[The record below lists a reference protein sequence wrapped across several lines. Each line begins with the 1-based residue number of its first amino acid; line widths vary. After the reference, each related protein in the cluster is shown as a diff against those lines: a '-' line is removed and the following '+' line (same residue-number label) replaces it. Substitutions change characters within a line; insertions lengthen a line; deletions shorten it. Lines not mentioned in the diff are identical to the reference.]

1 MKKYSL
7 FAILS
12 AFALLLAGCGEKKQE
27 DPRAVLRINTKP
39 QDAEVV
45 LLGKPQGKTPFGCRI
60 PAGTRLL
67 KLSKPGY
74 ETVWKIIELKPRQK
88 LQLTE
93 VLKQQRAS
101 VLFQTTPAGATV
113 IMDGKELGVTPFSI
127 RELPIGKYSATLKL
141 SGYTRRNVEWEI
153 SDARPRMIQTV
164 LQSNVG
170 TLSVKSLP
178 KAALVYLDEQ
188 DVGRTPYSGS
198 HEQGRYTL
206 RIQSSGYTAYQQTV
220 SIRRNKTTEVNVKLN
235 PLPGALSIT
244 TEPVNAL
251 IRINGKD
258 YGAAPVTVKN
268 LPVGKY
274 TVTAARSGYDTETV
288 QLDLPAGEKL
298 SHAFSMKVNT
308 GGIDFTTYP
317 AGITVY
323 LDGKELGATIPDGNS
338 GNSKVFSVRGLK
350 PGMHTLQLAHKNAR
364 PNRKTVKVNVAK
376 GEIKRLDT
384 QKMWIANTLLKLK
397 SGEQIHGRLISQ
409 SNKSVIYEPEP
420 GVTYSYK
427 REDIESITPMK
438 REE

>member
-60 PAGTRLL
+60 PAGPRLL

-93 VLKQQRAS
+93 VLKQQSAS

-308 GGIDFTTYP
+308 GGIDFATYP

-338 GNSKVFSVRGLK
+338 DNSKVFSVRGLK
-350 PGMHTLQLAHKNAR
+350 PGMHTLQLAHKHAR

>member
-7 FAILS
+7 FALVS
-12 AFALLLAGCGEKKQE
+12 ALALLLAGCGEKEQE
-27 DPRAVLRINTKP
+27 DPRAILRINSKP

-60 PAGTRLL
+60 PAGAHLL

-74 ETVWKIIELKPRQK
+74 EPVWKIIRLEPRQK
-88 LQLTE
+88 LQITE
-93 VLKQQRAS
+93 TLKQQTAS
-101 VLFQTTPAGATV
+101 VLFQTTPAGAAV
-113 IMDGKELGVTPFSI
+113 IMDGKELGVTPFSV
-127 RELPIGKYSATLKL
+127 RDLPVGKYTATLKL
-141 SGYTRRNVEWEI
+141 SGYAQRNVEWEI
-153 SDARPRMIQTV
+153 SDARPRLVQTV

-170 TLSVKSLP
+170 TLSVKSAP
-178 KAALVYLDEQ
+178 KAAIVYLDGQ

-206 RIQSSGYTAYQQTV
+206 KIQSSGYTPYQQAVT
-220 SIRRNKTTEVNVKLN
+220 IHRDKTTAVNAKLN

-244 TEPVNAL
+244 TEPVNAS

-258 YGAAPVTVKN
+258 YGTAPVTVKN

-274 TVTAARSGYDTETV
+274 TVTASRSGYDTETV
-288 QLDLPAGEKL
+288 QLDLPDGEKL
-298 SHAFSMKVNT
+298 SHTFSMKVNT
-308 GGIDFTTYP
+308 GGIDFATYP

-323 LDGKELGATIPDGNS
+323 LDGKELGATIPDANS
-338 GNSKVFSVRGLK
+338 DNSKVFSVRGLK
-350 PGMHTLQLAHKNAR
+350 PGMHTLQLVHKHAH
-364 PNRKTVKVNVAK
+364 PDRKIVKVNVAK
-376 GEIKRLDT
+376 GEIKHLDT

-409 SNKSVIYEPEP
+409 SNKSVIFEPEP

-427 REDIESITPMK
+427 REDIESTAPLK

>member
-1 MKKYSL
+1 MQKYSL
-7 FAILS
+7 FALVS
-12 AFALLLAGCGEKKQE
+12 ALALLLAGCGEKKQE
-27 DPRAVLRINTKP
+27 DPRAVLRINSKP

-60 PAGTRLL
+60 PAGTHLL
-67 KLSKPGY
+67 KLSRPGY
-74 ETVWKIIELKPRQK
+74 ETVWKIIKLDPRQK
-88 LQLTE
+88 LQITE
-93 VLKQQRAS
+93 TLKQQTAS
-101 VLFQTTPAGATV
+101 VLFQTTPAGAAV

-127 RELPIGKYSATLKL
+127 RDLLVGKYTATLKL
-141 SGYTRRNVEWEI
+141 SGYAQRNVEWEI
-153 SDARPRMIQTV
+153 SDARPRLVQTV

-170 TLSVKSLP
+170 TLSVKSAP
-178 KAALVYLDEQ
+178 KAAIVYLDGQ

-206 RIQSSGYTAYQQTV
+206 KVQSSGYTPYQQAVTIHRDKV
-220 SIRRNKTTEVNVKLN
+220 TAINVKLN

-244 TEPVNAL
+244 TEPVNAS

-258 YGAAPVTVKN
+258 YGTAPVTVKN

-274 TVTAARSGYDTETV
+274 TVTASRSGYDTETV
-288 QLDLPAGEKL
+288 KLDLPAGEKL
-298 SHAFSMKVNT
+298 SHTFSMKVNT
-308 GGIDFTTYP
+308 GGIDFATYP

-323 LDGKELGATIPDGNS
+323 LDGKELGATIPDANS
-338 GNSKVFSVRGLK
+338 ANSKVFSVRGLK
-350 PGMHTLQLAHKNAR
+350 PGIHTLQLVHKHAR
-364 PNRKTVKVNVAK
+364 PDRKIVKVNVAK

-409 SNKSVIYEPEP
+409 SNKSVIFEPEP

-427 REDIESITPMK
+427 REDIESIATLK

>member
-1 MKKYSL
+1 MQKYSL
-7 FAILS
+7 FALVS
-12 AFALLLAGCGEKKQE
+12 ALALLLAGCGEKIQE
-27 DPRAVLRINTKP
+27 DPRAVLRINSKP

-60 PAGTRLL
+60 PAGTHLL
-67 KLSKPGY
+67 KLSRPGY
-74 ETVWKIIELKPRQK
+74 ETVWKIIKLDPRQK
-88 LQLTE
+88 LQITE
-93 VLKQQRAS
+93 TLKQQTAS
-101 VLFQTTPAGATV
+101 VLFQTTPAGAAV

-127 RELPIGKYSATLKL
+127 RDLPVGKYTATLKL
-141 SGYTRRNVEWEI
+141 SGYAQRNVEWEI
-153 SDARPRMIQTV
+153 SDARPRLVQTV

-170 TLSVKSLP
+170 TLSVKSAP
-178 KAALVYLDEQ
+178 KAAIVYLDGQ

-206 RIQSSGYTAYQQTV
+206 KVQSSGYTPYQQAVT
-220 SIRRNKTTEVNVKLN
+220 IHRDKTTAINVKLN

-244 TEPVNAL
+244 TEPVNAS

-258 YGAAPVTVKN
+258 YGTAPVTVKN

-274 TVTAARSGYDTETV
+274 TVTASRSGYDTETV
-288 QLDLPAGEKL
+288 KLDLPAGEKL
-298 SHAFSMKVNT
+298 SHTFSMKVNT
-308 GGIDFTTYP
+308 GGIDFATYP

-323 LDGKELGATIPDGNS
+323 LDGKELGATIPDANS
-338 GNSKVFSVRGLK
+338 ANSKVFSVRGLK
-350 PGMHTLQLAHKNAR
+350 PGIHTLQLVHKHAR
-364 PNRKTVKVNVAK
+364 PDRKIVKVNVAK

-409 SNKSVIYEPEP
+409 SNKSVIFEPEP

-427 REDIESITPMK
+427 REDIESIATLK

>member
-7 FAILS
+7 FALVS
-12 AFALLLAGCGEKKQE
+12 ALALLLAGCGEKKQE
-27 DPRAVLRINTKP
+27 DPRAVLRINSKP

-60 PAGTRLL
+60 PAGTHLL
-67 KLSKPGY
+67 KLSRPGY
-74 ETVWKIIELKPRQK
+74 ETVWKIIKLEPRQK
-88 LQLTE
+88 LQITE
-93 VLKQQRAS
+93 TLKQQTAS
-101 VLFQTTPAGATV
+101 VLFQTTPAGAAV

-127 RELPIGKYSATLKL
+127 RDLPVGKYTATLKL
-141 SGYTRRNVEWEI
+141 SGYAQRNVEWEI
-153 SDARPRMIQTV
+153 SDARPRLVQTV

-170 TLSVKSLP
+170 TLSIKSAP
-178 KAALVYLDEQ
+178 KAAIVYLDGQ

-206 RIQSSGYTAYQQTV
+206 KVQSSGYTPYQQAVT
-220 SIRRNKTTEVNVKLN
+220 IHRDKTTAINVKLN

-244 TEPVNAL
+244 TEPLNAS

-258 YGAAPVTVKN
+258 YGTAPVTVKN

-274 TVTAARSGYDTETV
+274 TVTASRSGYDTETV
-288 QLDLPAGEKL
+288 KLDLPAGEKL
-298 SHAFSMKVNT
+298 SHTFSMKVNT
-308 GGIDFTTYP
+308 GGIDFATYP

-323 LDGKELGATIPDGNS
+323 LDGKELGATIPDANS
-338 GNSKVFSVRGLK
+338 ANSKVFSVRGLK
-350 PGMHTLQLAHKNAR
+350 PGIHTLQLVHKHAR
-364 PNRKTVKVNVAK
+364 PDRKIVKVNVAK

-409 SNKSVIYEPEP
+409 SNKSVIFEPEP

-427 REDIESITPMK
+427 REDIESIATLK

>member
-7 FAILS
+7 FALVS
-12 AFALLLAGCGEKKQE
+12 ALALLLAGCGEKKQE
-27 DPRAVLRINTKP
+27 DPRAVLRINSKP

-60 PAGTRLL
+60 PAGTHLL
-67 KLSKPGY
+67 KLSRPGY
-74 ETVWKIIELKPRQK
+74 ETVWKIIKLEPRQK
-88 LQLTE
+88 LQITE
-93 VLKQQRAS
+93 TLKQQTAS
-101 VLFQTTPAGATV
+101 VLFQTTPAGAAV

-127 RELPIGKYSATLKL
+127 RDLPVGKYTATLKL
-141 SGYTRRNVEWEI
+141 SGYAQRNVEWEI
-153 SDARPRMIQTV
+153 SDARPRLVQTV

-170 TLSVKSLP
+170 TLSVKSAP
-178 KAALVYLDEQ
+178 KAAIVYLDGQ

-206 RIQSSGYTAYQQTV
+206 KVQSSGYTPYQQAVT
-220 SIRRNKTTEVNVKLN
+220 IHRDKTTAINVKLN

-244 TEPVNAL
+244 TEPVNAS

-258 YGAAPVTVKN
+258 YGTAPVTVKN

-274 TVTAARSGYDTETV
+274 TVTASRSGYDTETGK
-288 QLDLPAGEKL
+288 LDRPAGEKL
-298 SHAFSMKVNT
+298 SHTFSMKLNT
-308 GGIDFTTYP
+308 GGIDFATYP

-323 LDGKELGATIPDGNS
+323 LDGKELGATIPDANS
-338 GNSKVFSVRGLK
+338 ANSKVFSVRGLK
-350 PGMHTLQLAHKNAR
+350 PGIHTLQLVHKHAR
-364 PNRKTVKVNVAK
+364 PDRKIVKVNVAK

-409 SNKSVIYEPEP
+409 SNKSVIFEPEP

-427 REDIESITPMK
+427 REDIESIATLK